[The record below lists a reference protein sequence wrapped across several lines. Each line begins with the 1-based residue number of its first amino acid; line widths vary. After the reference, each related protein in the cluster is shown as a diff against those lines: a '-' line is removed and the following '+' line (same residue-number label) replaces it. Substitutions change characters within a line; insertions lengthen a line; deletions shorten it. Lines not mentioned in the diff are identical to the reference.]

1 MMHCVIFCLLC
12 IFHILRMLEE
22 FTQLLLRFT
31 SNKSSFGKM
40 LHFLQFEFCN
50 PASCL
55 LNSLLVFKYLLLSF
69 FFELHFS
76 EFFVEELG
84 LFETS
89 FLLSDDFSLLELSRK
104 LSLSYLISFFLKLC
118 FAFSLQFALL
128 FKIVPPL
135 WVPNVK
141 SYRFIWPLS
150 GQFGPKQESY
160 RPLWQ

>member
-1 MMHCVIFCLLC
+1 MFRHSVFEIVQ
-12 IFHILRMLEE
+12 H
-22 FTQLLLRFT
+22 
-31 SNKSSFGKM
+31 
-40 LHFLQFEFCN
+40 LHFLQFEFSN
-50 PASCL
+50 PASCV

-128 FKIVPPL
+128 FKGDHLLISAFEL
-135 WVPNVK
+135 ISLLFLSSIFGEVK
-141 SYRFIWPLS
+141 AFLELFLLTLLFEDPALEVTNLVSLD
-150 GQFGPKQESY
+150 
-160 RPLWQ
+160 LL